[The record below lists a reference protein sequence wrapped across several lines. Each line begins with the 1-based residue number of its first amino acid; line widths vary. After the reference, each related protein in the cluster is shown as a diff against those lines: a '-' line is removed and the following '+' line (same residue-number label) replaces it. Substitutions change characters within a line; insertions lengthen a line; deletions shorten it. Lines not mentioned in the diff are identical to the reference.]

1 MKAFVIST
9 RTRVL
14 HSDLVAHRLTWD
26 IKHDFRVPF
35 FLEVRSLPDL
45 LFLKGLDYL
54 DLFHRVSA
62 SMAAQASILE
72 EP

>member
-1 MKAFVIST
+1 MKALVIST
-9 RTRVL
+9 CTRVL
-14 HSDLVAHRLTWD
+14 HADLVAHRLTWD
-26 IKHDFRVPF
+26 IKHNLRVSL

-45 LFLKGLDYL
+45 LFLQSFNHL
-54 DLFHRVSA
+54 DLLHRVCS

>member
-1 MKAFVIST
+1 MKALVIST

-14 HSDLVAHRLTWD
+14 HSDLITHRLTWD
-26 IKHDFRVPF
+26 IKHNLRVSL

-54 DLFHRVSA
+54 DLLHRVSA